1 MDSSTL
7 AKLEKKNAPAKI
19 PIVVPAPTSPPKP
32 TSLSQRIN
40 NNNNNNNNNFNIK
53 SINNNNNNNNTIN
66 KPVAVKRDLL
76 TDLYRPLAVKDL
88 VGNPSLIKRLQSWL
102 TDWFIF

>member
-40 NNNNNNNNNFNIK
+40 NNNNNNFNIK
-53 SINNNNNNNNTIN
+53 SINNNNNNTIN